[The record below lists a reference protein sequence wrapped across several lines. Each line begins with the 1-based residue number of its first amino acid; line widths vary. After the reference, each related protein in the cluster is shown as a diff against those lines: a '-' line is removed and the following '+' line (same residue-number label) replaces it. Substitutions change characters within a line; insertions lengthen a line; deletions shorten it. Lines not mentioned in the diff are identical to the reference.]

1 MSVLEKDLNPDVQIG
16 LSLPMDHTD
25 GSGFFPGTQNT
36 LSQTTSNIQ
45 NLLLTAK
52 GERVGQPDF
61 GCGLLQVL
69 FEPMSESLLE
79 DVRSVIDEAMAK
91 WLPHVLVQDLRVEQD
106 DVNPNQLNIIMRF
119 SLTIQPEITDT
130 ITLDFLMGDT
140 EGGSAGAGDT
150 GGGGGG
156 Y

>member
-1 MSVLEKDLNPDVQIG
+1 MSVLEKDLNPDVKIG
-16 LSLPMDHTD
+16 VSLPMDHID

-69 FEPMSESLLE
+69 FEPMSDDLLE
-79 DVRSVIDEAMAK
+79 SVRATIEEAIAF
-91 WLPHVLVQDLRVEQD
+91 WLPHVTINKIEVERDSVEQH
-106 DVNPNQLNIIMRF
+106 QLNIILEF
-119 SLTIQPEITDT
+119 ALTIQPTVHEV
-130 ITLDFLMGDT
+130 ITLSFLVG
-140 EGGSAGAGDT
+140 E
-150 GGGGGG
+150 
-156 Y
+156 